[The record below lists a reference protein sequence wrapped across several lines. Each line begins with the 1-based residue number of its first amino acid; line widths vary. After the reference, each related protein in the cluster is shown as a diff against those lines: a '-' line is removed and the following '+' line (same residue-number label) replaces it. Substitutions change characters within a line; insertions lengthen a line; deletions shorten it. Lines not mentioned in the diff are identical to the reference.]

1 MPEPRKLDLPDN
13 DRQIVE
19 RILKARVP
27 DRPVY
32 AFGSRTQGRARRRSD
47 LDLAVGGSQE
57 LPLASRADL
66 AEDFTESDLPIFVD
80 MVDLNAV
87 DETFRSRIER
97 DFVPIQRVSGAGT
110 NPRLRS
116 ETWGTQILADDKR
129 ADVDV
134 DDDDET
140 PFDKLREECGV
151 MAVYNHPDAARLTYW
166 GLYALQHRGQESA
179 GIASAD
185 GCNVNDIKGM
195 GLVSEIFKDDVLLQ
209 LPGHMAI
216 GHSRYST
223 TGDSALLN
231 AQPISVESTKGLI
244 AIAHNGNLTN
254 LGNSKERLER
264 DGAIFQTTSD
274 SEIIIQLIAHSKETT
289 LVDCIAD
296 SLSQVDGAFS
306 IVMMTRNRIFAA
318 RDPHGFRPLSMGRI
332 AGVDGAPDTF
342 VFASETCAF
351 DLLHAKYERDV
362 LPGELVMVSEDG
374 VTSRYFNTDEKQ
386 ASCVFEHVY
395 FARPDSRIYG
405 RWVQQSREEM
415 GRTLARESAVAADL
429 IVPVPDSGVTAAIGY
444 ASESGIPFNLGL
456 IRNHYVGRT
465 FIQPEQR
472 VRDFGVRMKLNPVRS
487 LLEGKR
493 VVLVDDSII
502 RGTTSRK
509 IVRMVR
515 AAGAKEV
522 HMRISC
528 PPTISPCF
536 YGVDT
541 PSTKDLIAANNTVAQ
556 ICAFIEADSLAYLS
570 HDGLIHSC
578 TKGEPA
584 GGLTKDSFCTAC
596 YTGVYPTQVV
606 DVTEILPAPQAVA
619 V

>member
-1 MPEPRKLDLPDN
+1 MSEHRTAVAAEEPMRGSLHSARCAP
-13 DRQIVE
+13 VE
-19 RILKARVP
+19 MT
-27 DRPVY
+27 
-32 AFGSRTQGRARRRSD
+32 AFGAAQKQIPFGNDKRIALRSD
-47 LDLAVGGSQE
+47 GLAV
-57 LPLASRADL
+57 L
-66 AEDFTESDLPIFVD
+66 
-80 MVDLNAV
+80 
-87 DETFRSRIER
+87 
-97 DFVPIQRVSGAGT
+97 
-110 NPRLRS
+110 
-116 ETWGTQILADDKR
+116 
-129 ADVDV
+129 DV
-134 DDDDET
+134 DDEDGM

-151 MAVYNHPDAARLTYW
+151 MAVYGHADAARMTYW

-185 GCNVNDIKGM
+185 GRDVNDIKGM
-195 GLVSEIFKDDVLLQ
+195 GLVSEIFTDEVLAK

-216 GHSRYST
+216 GHTRYST

-244 AIAHNGNLTN
+244 AIAHNGNLVN
-254 LGNSKERLER
+254 LGNSKARLER
-264 DGAIFQTTSD
+264 DGAVFQTTSD
-274 SEIIIQLIAHSKETT
+274 SEIIIQLIAHSRQSM

-296 SLSQVDGAFS
+296 SLAQVEGAFS

-332 AGVDGAPDTF
+332 VGVNGAPDTF

-362 LPGELVMVSEDG
+362 EPGELVMVSEDG
-374 VTSRYFNTDEKQ
+374 VTSRRFAPETTPP
-386 ASCVFEHVY
+386 ASCIFEHVY
-395 FARPDSRIYG
+395 FARPDSRIFG

-415 GRTLARESAVAADL
+415 GRQLARESGVAADL
-429 IVPVPDSGVTAAIGY
+429 VVPVPDSGVTAAIGY
-444 ASESGIPFNLGL
+444 AAESGIPFNLGL

-493 VVLVDDSII
+493 VILIDDSII

-515 AAGAKEV
+515 AAGATEV

-541 PSTKDLIAANNTVAQ
+541 PSKKDLIAANKTVDE
-556 ICAFIEADSLAYLS
+556 ICEFIEADSLAYLS
-570 HDGLIHSC
+570 LVGLTHSC
-578 TKGEPA
+578 TMGEPA
-584 GGLTKDSFCTAC
+584 TGLSPASFCTAC
-596 YTGVYPTQVV
+596 YTGNYPTQWV
-606 DVTEILPAPQAVA
+606 DVEDILPAAVGA
-619 V
+619 

>member
-1 MPEPRKLDLPDN
+1 MSELLLQDELIAGQEFVTADSSAALRN
-13 DRQIVE
+13 DKQIV
-19 RILKARVP
+19 L
-27 DRPVY
+27 
-32 AFGSRTQGRARRRSD
+32 QSD
-47 LDLAVGGSQE
+47 KQNSD
-57 LPLASRADL
+57 
-66 AEDFTESDLPIFVD
+66 AEDEED
-80 MVDLNAV
+80 
-87 DETFRSRIER
+87 
-97 DFVPIQRVSGAGT
+97 G
-110 NPRLRS
+110 
-116 ETWGTQILADDKR
+116 
-129 ADVDV
+129 
-134 DDDDET
+134 T

-151 MAVYNHPDAARLTYW
+151 MAIYNHPDAARMTYW
-166 GLYALQHRGQESA
+166 GLYSLQHRGQESG

-185 GCNVNDIKGM
+185 GQNVNDIKGM
-195 GLVSEIFKDDVLLQ
+195 GLVSEIFTDDVLAK
-209 LPGHMAI
+209 LPGHIAI
-216 GHSRYST
+216 GHTRYST

-244 AIAHNGNLTN
+244 AIAHNGNLVN
-254 LGNSKERLER
+254 LGTARERLER
-264 DGAIFQTTSD
+264 DGALFQTTSD
-274 SEIIIQLIAHSKETT
+274 SEIIIQLIAHSKHST

-296 SLSQVDGAFS
+296 SLSQVEGAFS

-332 AGVDGAPDTF
+332 TGENGAPDTF

-362 LPGELVMVSEDG
+362 KPGELIMVSEDG
-374 VTSRYFNTDEKQ
+374 VTSRYFDTTTKQ

-395 FARPDSRIYG
+395 FARPDSRIFG
-405 RWVQQSREEM
+405 RWVQQSRAEM
-415 GRTLARESAVAADL
+415 GRQLARESGVPADL

-444 ASESGIPFNLGL
+444 AEESGIPFNLGL

-472 VRDFGVRMKLNPVRS
+472 TRDFGVRMKLNPVRS

-493 VVLVDDSII
+493 VVLIDDSII

-522 HMRISC
+522 HLRISC

-541 PSTKDLIAANNTVAQ
+541 PSKKDLIAANNTIEQ
-556 ICAFIEADSLAYLS
+556 IRDFIEADSLAYLS
-570 HDGLIHSC
+570 LDGLIHCC
-578 TKGEPA
+578 TEGDAEPN
-584 GGLTKDSFCTAC
+584 TYCTAC
-596 YTGVYPTQVV
+596 YTGNYPTQWV
-606 DVTEILPAPQAVA
+606 DVAEILPATVS

>member
-1 MPEPRKLDLPDN
+1 MASS
-13 DRQIVE
+13 
-19 RILKARVP
+19 ARNLESTQLGLTDEEFGIIRRLLSSYVP
-27 DRPVY
+27 DRPVW
-32 AFGSRTQGRARRRSD
+32 AFGSRTFGRARRRSD
-47 LDLAVGGSQE
+47 LDLAIGGSRR
-57 LPLASRADL
+57 LDSGVRIDL
-66 AEDFTESDLPIFVD
+66 KDAFDESDLPIEVD
-80 MVDLNAV
+80 VVDLN
-87 DETFRSRIER
+87 DISQEFRERIEP
-97 DFVPIQRVSGAGT
+97 DFVQLSLG
-110 NPRLRS
+110 
-116 ETWGTQILADDKR
+116 
-129 ADVDV
+129 DVPAACEV

-151 MAVYNHPDAARLTYW
+151 MAVYGHPDAARMTYW
-166 GLYALQHRGQESA
+166 GLYSLQHRGQESA

-185 GCNVNDIKGM
+185 GSQVNDIKGM
-195 GLVSEIFKDDVLLQ
+195 GLVSEIFTDDVLTK
-209 LPGHMAI
+209 LPGYMAI
-216 GHSRYST
+216 GHTRYST

-244 AIAHNGNLTN
+244 AIAHNGNLIN
-254 LGNSKERLER
+254 LGTARERLER

-274 SEIIIQLIAHSKETT
+274 SEIIIQLIAHCTKNT
-289 LVDCIAD
+289 LIDCIAD
-296 SLSQVDGAFS
+296 ALEQVDGAFS

-318 RDPHGFRPLSMGRI
+318 RDPHGFRPLAMGRI
-332 AGVDGAPDTF
+332 EGKDGAPDTF

-362 LPGELVMVSEDG
+362 KPGELVMVSEDG
-374 VTSRYFNTDEKQ
+374 VTSRYFDTTTKQ

-395 FARPDSRIYG
+395 FARPDSKIFG
-405 RWVQQSREEM
+405 RWVQTSREEM
-415 GRTLARESAVAADL
+415 GKTLARESSVPADL

-444 ASESGIPFNLGL
+444 ATESGIPFNLGL

-493 VVLVDDSII
+493 VILIDDSII

-515 AAGAKEV
+515 AAGATEV
-522 HMRISC
+522 HLRISC

-541 PSTKDLIAANNTVAQ
+541 PSKRDLIAANKTVAE
-556 ICAFIEADSLAYLS
+556 ICDFIEADSLAYLS
-570 HDGLIHSC
+570 LEGLLHSC
-578 TKGEPA
+578 STGDAEPI
-584 GGLTKDSFCTAC
+584 GFCTAC
-596 YTGVYPTQVV
+596 YTGNYPTQWV
-606 DVTEILPAPQAVA
+606 DVSEILPAVAAV
-619 V
+619 

>member
-1 MPEPRKLDLPDN
+1 VSKQGVEFGASTDN
-13 DRQIVE
+13 
-19 RILKARVP
+19 
-27 DRPVY
+27 
-32 AFGSRTQGRARRRSD
+32 RRS
-47 LDLAVGGSQE
+47 LDCGRDA
-57 LPLASRADL
+57 
-66 AEDFTESDLPIFVD
+66 
-80 MVDLNAV
+80 
-87 DETFRSRIER
+87 TFA
-97 DFVPIQRVSGAGT
+97 QG
-110 NPRLRS
+110 
-116 ETWGTQILADDKR
+116 DDS
-129 ADVDV
+129 VEIG
-134 DDDDET
+134 DDDST

-151 MAVYNHPDAARLTYW
+151 MAVYGHPDAARMTYW

-185 GCNVNDIKGM
+185 GRDVNDIKGM
-195 GLVSEIFKDDVLLQ
+195 GLVSEIFTDDVLAK
-209 LPGHMAI
+209 LPGHIAI
-216 GHSRYST
+216 GHTRYST

-244 AIAHNGNLTN
+244 AIAHNGNLVN

-264 DGAIFQTTSD
+264 DGAVFQTTSD
-274 SEIIIQLIAHSKETT
+274 SEIIIQLIAHSRQNT
-289 LVDCIAD
+289 LVDCIAE
-296 SLSQVDGAFS
+296 SLAQVDGAFS

-318 RDPHGFRPLSMGRI
+318 RDPQGFRPLSMGRI
-332 AGVDGAPDTF
+332 PGVGDAPDTF

-362 LPGELVMVSEDG
+362 EPGELVMVSEDG
-374 VTSRYFNTDEKQ
+374 VTSRYFDRDTPQ
-386 ASCVFEHVY
+386 SSCIFEHVY
-395 FARPDSRIYG
+395 FARPDSKIFG

-415 GRTLARESAVAADL
+415 GRQLARESPVSADL
-429 IVPVPDSGVTAAIGY
+429 VVPVPDSGVTAAIGY
-444 ASESGIPFNLGL
+444 AAESGIPFNLGL

-493 VVLVDDSII
+493 IILIDDSII

-515 AAGAKEV
+515 AAGATEV

-541 PSTKDLIAANNTVAQ
+541 PSKKDLIAANNSIEEIRQ
-556 ICAFIEADSLAYLS
+556 YIEADSLAYLS
-570 HDGLIHSC
+570 LVGLTHSC

-584 GGLTKDSFCTAC
+584 TGLSPGSFCTAC
-596 YTGVYPTQVV
+596 YTGVYPTQWV
-606 DVTEILPAPQAVA
+606 DVEEILPAVAVA
-619 V
+619 G

>member
-1 MPEPRKLDLPDN
+1 MN
-13 DRQIVE
+13 N
-19 RILKARVP
+19 ARTTLEKN
-27 DRPVY
+27 
-32 AFGSRTQGRARRRSD
+32 GMENLQ
-47 LDLAVGGSQE
+47 
-57 LPLASRADL
+57 
-66 AEDFTESDLPIFVD
+66 
-80 MVDLNAV
+80 
-87 DETFRSRIER
+87 
-97 DFVPIQRVSGAGT
+97 
-110 NPRLRS
+110 
-116 ETWGTQILADDKR
+116 DD
-129 ADVDV
+129 A
-134 DDDDET
+134 T

-151 MAVYNHPDAARLTYW
+151 MAVYNHPDAARMTYW
-166 GLYALQHRGQESA
+166 GLYSLQHRGQESA

-185 GCNVNDIKGM
+185 GHTVNDMKGM
-195 GLVSEIFKDDVLLQ
+195 GLVSEIFTDEVLAK
-209 LPGHMAI
+209 LPGNMAI
-216 GHSRYST
+216 GHTRYST

-231 AQPISVESTKGLI
+231 AQPISVDSTKGLI
-244 AIAHNGNLTN
+244 AIAHNGNLVN

-264 DGAIFQTTSD
+264 DGAVFQTTSD
-274 SEIIIQLIAHSKETT
+274 SEIIVQLIAHSKHHM

-296 SLSQVDGAFS
+296 SLSQVEGAFS

-332 AGVDGAPDTF
+332 VGVNGAPDTI

-362 LPGELVMVSEDG
+362 KPGELIMVSEEG
-374 VTSRYFNTDEKQ
+374 VTSRYFDTTTRQ
-386 ASCVFEHVY
+386 TSCIFEHVY
-395 FARPDSRIYG
+395 FARPDSKIYG
-405 RWVQQSREEM
+405 RWVQKSREEM
-415 GRTLARESAVAADL
+415 GRQLARESHVDADL
-429 IVPVPDSGVTAAIGY
+429 VVPVPDSGVTAALGY
-444 ASESGIPFNLGL
+444 AAGSGIPFNLGL

-493 VVLVDDSII
+493 VILIDDSII

-541 PSTKDLIAANNTVAQ
+541 PSKKDLIAANHS
-556 ICAFIEADSLAYLS
+556 IEDIRKFIEADTLAYLS
-570 HDGLIHSC
+570 LVGLTHAC
-578 TKGEPA
+578 TTGEPV
-584 GGLTKDSFCTAC
+584 GGLAPGDFCTAC
-596 YTGVYPTQVV
+596 YTGDYPTQWV
-606 DVTEILPAPQAVA
+606 DVSEILPATVGTRE
-619 V
+619 